1 MQENDDFRQGNSM
14 NGITIPYI
22 ALSFKGYMHVWTTIH
37 KSSLTMTSLS
47 PSNTT
52 QNERLMHGLL
62 RGSSMQSDCGKVSW
76 KTEWTEDHTSHRYFS
91 EWLHS
96 QSNNNLNNDN
106 TPGNMYHSALKEDL
120 QRQPRKERDA
130 LDKLRLK
137 VWTWKVLNRIINQ
150 HNDWHSLFQDQEKK
164 WLCNPLYKRIILIH
178 IHNQNSSVSEWE
190 RRSIW

>member
-1 MQENDDFRQGNSM
+1 M

-22 ALSFKGYMHVWTTIH
+22 TLSFKGYMHVWTTIH

-47 PSNTT
+47 PSNIT
-52 QNERLMHGLL
+52 QNERLTHGLL
-62 RGSSMQSDCGKVSW
+62 RGSSMQSDCGKVSR
-76 KTEWTEDHTSHRYFS
+76 KTEWTEDHILHRYFS

-96 QSNNNLNNDN
+96 RPDHINNN
-106 TPGNMYHSALKEDL
+106 TPGNMCHSALKEDL

-137 VWTWKVLNRIINQ
+137 VWTSKVLNRIINQ
-150 HNDWHSLFQDQEKK
+150 HNDWHSLFQTQERSDFATHFTRESSLFVYTIK
-164 WLCNPLYKRIILIH
+164 I
-178 IHNQNSSVSEWE
+178 SSVSEGE